1 MGSGNQTQVVFMK
14 KVLDNVSA
22 ERIGHT
28 TIILTPTGYVLNYY
42 YTSIRHTMNAPKLYP
57 LKRDH

>member
-14 KVLDNVSA
+14 KVLNNVSA

-28 TIILTPTGYVLNYY
+28 TIILTPAGYVLNC
-42 YTSIRHTMNAPKLYP
+42 YTSTGHTVNAPKLYP